1 MQRRLLAV
9 TSVCLLAITSV
20 GCASVSGQQVRQDML
35 WHEARIEA
43 AFQKALAAED
53 PHEQGL
59 WEAEY
64 ERRVR
69 AFESY
74 TAVVQSEDSARAETL
89 RQVGLAIQETA
100 LLILRE
106 RYP

>member
-1 MQRRLLAV
+1 MRRKLLAV
-9 TSVCLLAITSV
+9 TSVCLLGLASL
-20 GCASVSGQQVRQDML
+20 GCASVSAPQLRQDMA
-35 WHEARIEA
+35 WHEARIDS
-43 AFQKALAAED
+43 AFEKALAAED
-53 PHEQGL
+53 PHEQEL

-69 AFESY
+69 AHESY
-74 TAVVQSEDSARAETL
+74 MAAVQTEDAARAETW
-89 RQVGLAIQETA
+89 RKVGLAIQETA

>member
-1 MQRRLLAV
+1 MQRRLLAI
-9 TSVCLLAITSV
+9 TSVCLLAIASA
-20 GCASVSGQQVRQDML
+20 GCASVSGQQVRQDMM
-35 WHEARIEA
+35 WHETRIEA
-43 AFQKALAAED
+43 AFQKALGAED
-53 PHEQGL
+53 PHEQEL

-69 AFESY
+69 AYEAY
-74 TAVVQSEDSARAETL
+74 MAAVQSEDAARAETL
-89 RQVGLAIQETA
+89 RQVGLAVQETA